1 MSTEALSPL
10 AVREELITLPSG
22 RSFSLDQSS
31 DTLIFRAP
39 NGTCMLQ
46 VELTD
51 QGPRL
56 RFESAAIE
64 IVAPRSVSIA
74 SERVEL
80 IAGSLSVDVARDLT
94 ERIGGDARRVAL
106 GTASV
111 AGADLEMEACT
122 GTAAIRAN
130 DDVEVTGERVRL
142 NCDDPPMPVSWEE
155 HQRRSREGRPQRLP
169 GR

>member
-22 RSFSLDQSS
+22 RSFSLEQSS

-39 NGTCMLQ
+39 SGICMLQ
-46 VELTD
+46 VGLTD

-56 RFESAAIE
+56 RCESAAIG

-111 AGADLEMEACT
+111 AGADPGMEACT
-122 GTAAIRAN
+122 GTAASRASN
-130 DDVEVTGERVRL
+130 GGEGRGGRVRL
-142 NCDDPPMPVSWEE
+142 KCDGPPMPGSWEE

>member
-1 MSTEALSPL
+1 MSTEAETTL
-10 AVREELITLPSG
+10 AVREETVTLPSG
-22 RSFSLDQSS
+22 RSFSLDRGS
-31 DTLIFRAP
+31 DTLVFRAP
-39 NGTCMLQ
+39 NGACVLQ

-74 SERVEL
+74 SERVEI
-80 IAGSLSVDVARDLT
+80 IAGSMSVDVARDMS

-106 GTASV
+106 GNAAI
-111 AGADLEMEACT
+111 AGADLELEACS
-122 GTAAIRAN
+122 GTASIRAN

-155 HQRRSREGRPQRLP
+155 HERRSREGRPRLP
-169 GR
+169 AR